1 MGMCA
6 VNAHKNAILNPDAQL
21 PKEFALEKVLEAEPV
36 ADPLSLYDCS
46 LVTDGAAFVVLAD
59 EDTAKSL
66 SRHRLVEVAGSGHA
80 GDSLRLDAKS
90 CITSFAASKLAAKE
104 AYNQSSLQPQD
115 INFAEVHDCFTIT
128 ELILYEDLQFSARGE
143 GWKDLLAGKF
153 SIGGEV
159 PVNIDG
165 GLKSFGHP
173 IGASGLRM
181 LYEPW
186 LQFHGKAGKR
196 QLDNPRRALTHN
208 LGGQPYECLTAMTIV
223 GID

>member
-1 MGMCA
+1 MTMDQIKSSPMAAGPFLTVM
-6 VNAHKNAILNPDAQL
+6 
-21 PKEFALEKVLEAEPV
+21 
-36 ADPLSLYDCS
+36 DCS
-46 LVTDGAAFVVLAD
+46 GVADGAACAIIMRSD
-59 EDTAKSL
+59 MAKK
-66 SRHRLVEVAGSGHA
+66 HRKDPMYVKGINLITCSGH
-80 GDSLRLDAKS
+80 
-90 CITSFAASKLAAKE
+90 SKLHTSYDFTSIRETVMCAEGLYKQVGINDPAKE
-104 AYNQSSLQPQD
+104 LD
-115 INFAEVHDCFTIT
+115 FAEVHDCFTIT

-143 GWKDLLAGKF
+143 GWKDLLSGRF
-153 SIGGEV
+153 SIGGEI

-208 LGGQPYECLTAMTIV
+208 LGGQPYECLAAMTIV